1 MPPKFQID
9 QLNVNIATEEE
20 LMTLPGVS
28 RADAHSIVEYRQR
41 LGRFKKVEDLA
52 LVSGIGADKLALI
65 RPEICV
71 GPRRSPRYQSSALQ
85 ISLEL

>member
-1 MPPKFQID
+1 
-9 QLNVNIATEEE
+9 
-20 LMTLPGVS
+20 MTLPGVS

-65 RPEICV
+65 RLEICV
-71 GPRRSPRYQSSALQ
+71 GPRRTPR
-85 ISLEL
+85 